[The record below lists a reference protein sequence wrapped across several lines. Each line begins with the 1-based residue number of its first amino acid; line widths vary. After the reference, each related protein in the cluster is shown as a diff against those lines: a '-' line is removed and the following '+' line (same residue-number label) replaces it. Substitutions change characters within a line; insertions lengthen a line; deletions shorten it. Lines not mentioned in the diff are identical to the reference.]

1 MSTEPFAA
9 VAPRLAER
17 GFRVLSIEPPYG
29 DDLLPSSL
37 ARRVLALADDPLVFV
52 GASWGAVIGL
62 HLAAG
67 HPDRVDRLVLLDG
80 GHVDVKAPWWLRR
93 RDIRGVVREPPSST
107 YARLD
112 RPTLLV
118 LAGRNPP
125 PPGSG
130 VPGATTRTID
140 AGHDLLADAPDE
152 TIALVTD
159 WLG

>member
-1 MSTEPFAA
+1 MNTEPFAA
-9 VAPRLAER
+9 AAPRFAER
-17 GFRVLSIEPPYG
+17 GFRVLSVEPPYG

-37 ARRVLALADDPLVFV
+37 ARRVLTLADDPVVFV

-62 HLAAG
+62 HLAAD

-93 RDIRGVVREPPSST
+93 PEIRGVVREPPSST
-107 YARLD
+107 YARLSV
-112 RPTLLV
+112 PTLLL
-118 LAGRNPP
+118 LAGRNPA

-130 VPGATTRTID
+130 VPGATTHTID
-140 AGHDLLADAPDE
+140 AGHDLLADAPEE
-152 TIALVTD
+152 TVALIAD